1 MTLVISQDLMLMA
14 MIALATFAVMLLG
27 WAVWQGLAGGE
38 KRLKRRIAAAR
49 GERRLPSAEALASIR
64 RDDGEGNGPALL
76 QRLSRL
82 MPKRENLKQ
91 RLAASGMKISVLGY
105 MVASILTAAG
115 ALLTLVFWSRLAL
128 PLAIPAAIGAGFGL
142 PHAVVGWLIARRRGR
157 FAARFPDAIDLIV
170 RSLKSGLPVTEAMIA
185 VAREMDDPIGDEFT
199 RVTDAI
205 RLGRPLDQALWEMA
219 DRLESTEV
227 KFFVISLTIQQ
238 ETGGNLSETLDNLSD
253 IIRKRRQ
260 MKLKV
265 AAMSSE
271 AKASAIIIGSLPFAM
286 FAILY
291 VINPGYVT
299 LLLTDIRGMAMTAA
313 GLLMVGLGV
322 AVMAKMVRFEI

>member
-1 MTLVISQDLMLMA
+1 MNLEISQDLMLMA
-14 MIALATFAVMLLG
+14 MIALATFGLMLLA
-27 WAVWQGLAGGE
+27 WAVWQSVAGSEG
-38 KRLKRRIAAAR
+38 RMKRRIAAAR
-49 GERRLPSAEALASIR
+49 GERRLPAGEALASIR
-64 RDDGEGNGPALL
+64 RDSGEGDGPALL
-76 QRLSRL
+76 QSLSRL
-82 MPKRENLKQ
+82 MPKRESLKQ
-91 RLAASGMKISVLGY
+91 RLAASGMALSVTGY
-105 MVASILTAAG
+105 MTAT
-115 ALLTLVFWSRLAL
+115 LLGVLAAFLLLHFWSQLAMA
-128 PLAIPAAIGAGFGL
+128 LAVPAAVATGIAL
-142 PHAVVGWLIARRRGR
+142 PHAAVGFLINRRRSR

-185 VAREMDDPIGDEFT
+185 VAREMDEPIGGEFA

-205 RLGRPLDQALWEMA
+205 RLGMPMDQALWEMA
-219 DRLESTEV
+219 DRLDSTEV

-271 AKASAIIIGSLPFAM
+271 AKASALIIGALPFAM
-286 FAILY
+286 FGILF
-291 VINPGYVT
+291 VINPDYVM
-299 LLLTDIRGMAMTAA
+299 LLLTDVRGMVMTAA
-313 GLLMVGLGV
+313 GLMMVGLGV